1 MSSEQTIARNL
12 EAVKLRVAEA
22 AEKVDRK
29 PQEIDIV
36 AVTKQVPVPRIREA
50 VDLGLTSIGENRVQ
64 ELLEKFKELGQEIAG
79 TRISWH
85 FVGHLQTNKVKQ
97 IIHFTDLVHS
107 LDRLNLAEE
116 INKRAQQI
124 DKIQPVLVQVNVAL
138 KKEKFGI
145 FPADVVS
152 FIEEVRGFSY
162 LRIEGL
168 MTMAPFFAE
177 AERARPIFRKLKE
190 LFDQIRERYPNLPL
204 KYLSMGMTNDFEVA
218 IEEGSNMIRIGTA
231 IFGRRESN

>member
-1 MSSEQTIARNL
+1 MSVAENL
-12 EAVKLRVAEA
+12 NVLRRRVAEA
-22 AEKVDRK
+22 AERVGRK
-29 PQEIDIV
+29 PQEIEIV
-36 AVTKQVPVPRIREA
+36 AVTKQIPVRRIREA
-50 VDLGLTSIGENRVQ
+50 VELGLTNIGENKAQ
-64 ELLEKFKELGQEIAG
+64 ELLEKFKELGQEIGG

-97 IIHFTDLVHS
+97 IIRFTDLVHS
-107 LDRLNLAEE
+107 LDRLHLAEE

-124 DKIQPVLVQVNVAL
+124 DRTQSVLVQVNVAEE
-138 KKEKFGI
+138 KEKFGI

-152 FIEEVRGFSY
+152 FIEEVRGFGY
-162 LRIEGL
+162 LKIEGL

-177 AERARPIFRKLKE
+177 AERARPTFRKLKE
-190 LFDQIRERYPNLPL
+190 LSDRIKEKYPDLPL

-231 IFGRRESN
+231 IFGRRESS